1 MDTKTERNQSEK
13 SEMPYLTAPGKQI
26 RHCKRE
32 MSLFSKITSAVS
44 MKTGVFA
51 TLLDELI
58 NAQQVFRDRGAQLL

>member
-1 MDTKTERNQSEK
+1 MDTKTECNQSEK
-13 SEMPYLTAPGKQI
+13 SEAPYLTAPGKQT

-44 MKTGVFA
+44 VKTGVFA

-58 NAQQVFRDRGAQLL
+58 NAQQVFRD